1 MKKMNAQEM
10 KTTNGGIFLWT
21 AFCRDCG
28 LGMNAYCCNAHKAYC
43 PYGNTHGFKYRFA
56 WW

>member
-10 KTTNGGIFLWT
+10 KTTNGGVFLWT
-21 AFCRDCG
+21 AYCKSCG
-28 LGMNAYCCNAHKAYC
+28 LGMSAWTACLHTAYC
-43 PYGNTHGFKYRFA
+43 PKGCSGFKYKFA